1 MITARLPARPQSAAL
16 AREKVR
22 TLLGADAADDFMHS
36 CVLVVSELVANAA
49 EHAEEPARATVDLG
63 LELTPAGL
71 AVTVSDSG
79 SGLRLSPVQ
88 REERGLGLN
97 IVTALAREYT
107 IASTP
112 SGTTIRALVARPTL

>member
-1 MITARLPARPQSAAL
+1 VITARLPARPQSAAL
-16 AREKVR
+16 ARERVR
-22 TLLGADAADDFMHS
+22 ELLGADAGEDFTHS

-49 EHAEEPARATVDLG
+49 EHAQEPAQATVDLG
-63 LELTPAGL
+63 LELTPVGL

-97 IVTALAREYT
+97 IVTAIAHDYT

-112 SGTTIRALVARPTL
+112 DGTTIRVLVARPSA